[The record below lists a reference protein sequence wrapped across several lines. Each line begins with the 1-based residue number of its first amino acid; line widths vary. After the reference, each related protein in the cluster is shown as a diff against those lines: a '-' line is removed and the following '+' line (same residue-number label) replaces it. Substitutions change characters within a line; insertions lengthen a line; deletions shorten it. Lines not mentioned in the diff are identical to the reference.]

1 LIYVDSSVALA
12 WLLAEDRSPS
22 PALWRERLISSR
34 LFQFEVWARIH
45 ARGLTHSHS
54 QLVGLLLKRISLLE
68 MAVPVLARALNP
80 FPKPLRTL
88 DALHLASADFLRA
101 QGEPVMIAS
110 YDGRLAEA
118 AQLMGFSL
126 ADIQ

>member
-34 LFQFEVWARIH
+34 LFEFELWARIH

-54 QLVGLLLKRISLLE
+54 QLVALLLKRVSLLE
-68 MAVPVLARALNP
+68 MAVPVLSRALHP
-80 FPKPLRTL
+80 FPKPVRTL
-88 DALHLASADFLRA
+88 DALHLASADFLRTR
-101 QGEPVMIAS
+101 GEPVTIAS
-110 YDGRLAEA
+110 YGGRLIEA
-118 AQLMGFSL
+118 AELMGFSL
-126 ADIQ
+126 AEI